1 MRISHRVWH
10 VFIRNFTVFKK
21 TWLANVMFNFIEPLL
36 YLGAMGFGLGVF
48 VEDIDGLPYI
58 NWMAPGLIATSAMW
72 AAALE
77 CTYDSY
83 MRMNYQK
90 TYHAIIATPVN
101 LEEVVVGE
109 ILFGTFKSLLYGIII
124 IIVISALGLVPSPW
138 VLLVLPVLALEG
150 LAVTELSITWTGLV
164 PGVDA
169 FGFFFTLVITPMF
182 LFSGVFF
189 PLDGLPVLVQVI
201 AWFMPLYHVVEL
213 TRSLT
218 LGTVGPSLLY
228 DVLWLVV
235 FITVIFKLP
244 LYLMRRRLID

>member
-10 VFIRNFTVFKK
+10 VFMRNFTVFKK

-235 FITVIFKLP
+235 FITVLFKLP

>member
-10 VFIRNFTVFKK
+10 VFMRNFTVFKK

-58 NWMAPGLIATSAMW
+58 NWMAPGLIETSAMW

-83 MRMNYQK
+83 TRMSYQK
-90 TYHAIIATPVN
+90 TYHAIIATPIN

-109 ILFGTFKSLLYGIII
+109 MLFGTFKSLLYGIII
-124 IIVISALGLVPSPW
+124 IIVISILGLVPSPW
-138 VLLVLPVLALEG
+138 VLLVLPVLVLEG

-164 PGVDA
+164 PNVDA
-169 FGFFFTLVITPMF
+169 FGFFFTRVITPMF

-213 TRSLT
+213 TRNLT
-218 LGTVGPSLLY
+218 LGTVGPSLFY

-235 FITVIFKLP
+235 FITALSKLP
-244 LYLMRRRLID
+244 LFLMRRRLID

>member
-1 MRISHRVWH
+1 MKISHRVWR
-10 VFIRNFTVFKK
+10 VFMRNLTVFKK
-21 TWLANVMFNFIEPLL
+21 NWLANVMFNFIEPLL

-83 MRMNYQK
+83 MRMSYQK
-90 TYHAIIATPVN
+90 TYHAIIATPVS

-109 ILFGTFKSLLYGIII
+109 MLFGTFKSLLYGLII
-124 IIVISALGLVPSPW
+124 IIVISALGLVPSLW
-138 VLLVLPVLALEG
+138 VLLVPPVLILEG
-150 LAVTELSITWTGLV
+150 LAVAGLSITWTGIV
-164 PGVDA
+164 SDVDA
-169 FGFFFTLVITPMF
+169 FGFFFTLVVTPMF

-189 PLDGLPVLVQVI
+189 PLDALPALVQII

-218 LGTVGPSLLY
+218 LGEVEPSLVY
-228 DVLWLVV
+228 NVLWLVV
-235 FITVIFKLP
+235 FIAILFKIP

>member
-1 MRISHRVWH
+1 MRISYRVWH
-10 VFIRNFTVFKK
+10 VFMRNFTVFKK

-235 FITVIFKLP
+235 FITAIFKLP
-244 LYLMRRRLID
+244 LYLMRKRLID